1 MKFGEVHVA
10 EAEGAI
16 LAHSLRLGTT
26 ALKKARVLSRVDL
39 DLIAGAGLTRIA
51 VARLEPGDVG
61 EDEAARRVAA
71 AAAGAEIEPAAPFTG
86 RVNLFSRSRGLL
98 VFDRERLDRLN
109 LVNEA
114 ITLGTL
120 PPFAVVE
127 PRMMIATV
135 KIIPFAAPAEAVER
149 CVELARTDGPLLRVA
164 PFLPRSVGL
173 VQTRLPGLKES
184 ILDKTR
190 EVTEG
195 RLKALGCRLLVEERC
210 GHATAELAPLIH
222 DAMGHGIDVLL
233 IHGAS
238 AILDRRDVI
247 PAAIV
252 AAGGVI
258 DHFGMPVDPGNLL
271 LLGHVGARAVLGLPG
286 CARSPKVNGFDWV
299 LERLVA
305 GLPVGAGEIM
315 RMGSGGLLAEIPSR
329 PLPRAEATP
338 AAERKPEVKPQGP
351 RIGALLLAA
360 GQSRRM
366 GGPNKLLA
374 AIDGVPMV
382 AHVARRL
389 LASRARPIIAVLGNQ
404 AEAVDAALGKLP
416 VERIRNPEFAAGLS
430 TSLKRGVAAL
440 APDLDGVIVCLGDM
454 PLISGRHLDR
464 LIAAFN
470 PLEGRAIIVPTRRG
484 KRGNPV
490 LWSKRFL
497 PEMAELA
504 GDVGAKH
511 LIGEH
516 ADLVAEV
523 EMDDDAVLVDIDTP
537 EALNAFQEKRKPS
550 PRPNPPPL
558 AGEGTGGLDKGRT
571 EEKMETTP
579 FRAYQA
585 GTQPPYDAPAYGST
599 QKRHPQEGLVRLP
612 HTITEISGPLFIAAQ
627 SPPIADLS
635 VVDGK
640 AALGERI
647 IVHGRITDE
656 DGRPV
661 PHTIVE
667 IWQANAAGRY
677 HHPSD
682 QHDAPTDP
690 NFRGEGR
697 VYTDEEG
704 WYRLTSIKPGAYPW
718 RNHHNAWRPNHI
730 HFSFFGSG
738 FAQRLV
744 TQMYFPGDPLLDL
757 DPVFLSIPDQAAR
770 NRLVCQLDMNV
781 TKPEWALGYRWDV
794 VLRGRAATPIESAS
808 GGLTSSRRSTGTPP
822 ER

>member
-1 MKFGEVHVA
+1 MRFGEVPVG

-16 LAHSLRLGTT
+16 LAHSLRLGPT
-26 ALKKARVLSRVDL
+26 ALKKARVLSPADL
-39 DLIAGAGLTRIA
+39 ELIAASGLSRII

-61 EDEAARRVAA
+61 EDEAARRIAEAA
-71 AAAGAEIEPAAPFTG
+71 SGDGVEAAAPFTG
-86 RVNLFSRSRGLL
+86 RANLFAKSRGLL

-109 LVNEA
+109 LVDEA

-127 PRMMIATV
+127 PRMMVATV
-135 KIIPFAAPAEAVER
+135 KIIPFAAPAPAVER
-149 CVELARTDGPLLRVA
+149 CLAAARSDDPLLRVA

-190 EVTEG
+190 EVTER
-195 RLKALGCRLLVEERC
+195 RLQALGCRLVLEERC
-210 GHATAELAPLIH
+210 GHATGELAPLIR
-222 DAMGHGIDVLL
+222 DMLGHGIEILL

-252 AAGGVI
+252 AAGGLI

-271 LLGHVGARAVLGLPG
+271 LLGHVGEQVVLGLPG

-305 GLPVGAGEIM
+305 GLPVGSAEIM

-329 PLPRAEATP
+329 PLPRAEATR
-338 AAERKPEVKPQGP
+338 AAEPKPEAKPQGP

-374 AIDGVPMV
+374 EIPGSSPGTGAPMV
-382 AHVARRL
+382 ARVAQRL

-416 VERIRNPEFAAGLS
+416 VERVRNPEFAGGLS
-430 TSLKRGVAAL
+430 TSLKRGIAAL
-440 APDLDGVIVCLGDM
+440 PSDLDGVIVCLGDM

-490 LWSKRFL
+490 LWSSRFF
-497 PEMAELA
+497 PEMAALA

-516 ADLVAEV
+516 AELVTEV

-537 EALNAFQEKRKPS
+537 EALDALRQKRKP
-550 PRPNPPPL
+550 
-558 AGEGTGGLDKGRT
+558 AGE
-571 EEKMETTP
+571 
-579 FRAYQA
+579 
-585 GTQPPYDAPAYGST
+585 
-599 QKRHPQEGLVRLP
+599 
-612 HTITEISGPLFIAAQ
+612 AA
-627 SPPIADLS
+627 
-635 VVDGK
+635 
-640 AALGERI
+640 
-647 IVHGRITDE
+647 
-656 DGRPV
+656 
-661 PHTIVE
+661 
-667 IWQANAAGRY
+667 
-677 HHPSD
+677 
-682 QHDAPTDP
+682 
-690 NFRGEGR
+690 
-697 VYTDEEG
+697 
-704 WYRLTSIKPGAYPW
+704 
-718 RNHHNAWRPNHI
+718 
-730 HFSFFGSG
+730 
-738 FAQRLV
+738 
-744 TQMYFPGDPLLDL
+744 
-757 DPVFLSIPDQAAR
+757 
-770 NRLVCQLDMNV
+770 
-781 TKPEWALGYRWDV
+781 
-794 VLRGRAATPIESAS
+794 
-808 GGLTSSRRSTGTPP
+808 
-822 ER
+822 